1 MELKIYDPYK
11 KNATVTKEYILT
23 IAKGFEN
30 AGYSISFIDQL
41 TKQEKNNSV
50 EVLVVAVKDATK
62 AKKMK
67 YKKIYCWVQGIV
79 PEESYMRHR
88 SKLRFYILSHIE
100 KEGLK
105 SSDFIF
111 YVSDAMKKFFLNK
124 YNYNNNKYYIMPCF
138 NTEIEKSSF
147 FEDDK
152 YKKNLFLYAGG
163 LDPWQCFEKTAALF
177 KKIEDV
183 VPDSEI
189 RVLTKQKEDAENIL
203 KKYDIKRYSIDF
215 KDFKEMKLEMSKAKF
230 GFSLREKHPVN
241 YVSTPTKLSTY
252 TSYGVIP
259 IYSKNVDDFANIVK
273 EGHFVIRSD
282 EDNEYGFDKIIELCN
297 EDIKAEE
304 VYSEFQTLF
313 GKYYNKEY
321 HIKQIADVIL
331 RK

>member
-1 MELKIYDPYK
+1 MELQIYDPYK
-11 KNATVTKEYILT
+11 KNVTVTKEYILT

-30 AGYSISFIDQL
+30 AGYRIKFIDQL

-50 EVLVVAVKDATK
+50 EVLVVATKDATK

-67 YKKIYCWVQGIV
+67 YKKVYCWVQGIA

-88 SKLRFYILSHIE
+88 SKLRFYILSQIE
-100 KEGLK
+100 KRGLK

-111 YVSDAMKKFFLNK
+111 YVSDAMKKFFLDK
-124 YNYNNNKYYIMPCF
+124 YNYNNNCYIMPCF

-147 FEDDK
+147 FEADK

-163 LDPWQCFEKTAALF
+163 LDPWQCFEKTVALY
-177 KKIEDV
+177 KKVEEV
-183 VPDSEI
+183 VPNSEI
-189 RVLTKQKEDAENIL
+189 RILTKQKEDAEDIL
-203 KKYDIKRYSIDF
+203 RKYGIKRYSIDF
-215 KDFKEMKLEMSKAKF
+215 KDFKEMKSEMSKAKF

-259 IYSKNVDDFANIVK
+259 IYSKNVDDFSNIVK
-273 EGHFVIRSD
+273 DGHYVIRSD
-282 EDNEYGFDKIIELCN
+282 EDNEYGLDKIIELCN

-304 VYSEFQTLF
+304 VYLEFQTLF

-321 HIKQIADVIL
+321 HIKQITNLIL
-331 RK
+331 GK